1 LHLCLAFVY
10 NTRAVTTP
18 SPCATARA
26 WVDVDLA
33 AVAANAAELA
43 RISGGRLLP
52 MVKAN
57 GYGLGA
63 VRVVRALEPLEPWG
77 YGVATVPEAAE
88 LRTAGITRPIVLFT
102 PLLPAWIEDCLAHD
116 VRPSVG
122 DLDSLRAWVVRS
134 ERPFHLEIDT
144 GMARAG
150 FRSDDPTLA
159 EVAKLLRSAPGWEG
173 AFTHFHSPDTDAV
186 ATEAQWSQF
195 NALLARLP
203 RRPALVHAANSA
215 GAVAGARYT
224 ADLVRPGIFLY
235 GSGGSASVVPRAAAA
250 FRGRVVAVRR
260 LAKGDP
266 VSYGATWRA
275 ERPVTIAT
283 VAVGYGDGFPRAAGR
298 SRTMELGGRVVR
310 VAGRVAM
317 DMTMVAVEDDHAV
330 SCGDVATVFGGLVTL
345 DEQARAA
352 GTTAYELLT
361 SLSPRVPRRYGEED

>member
-33 AVAANAAELA
+33 AVAANAAEFA
-43 RISGGRLLP
+43 RIAGGRLLP

-63 VRVVRALEPLEPWG
+63 VPVVRALEPLEPWG
-77 YGVATVPEAAE
+77 YGVATVGEAAE
-88 LRTAGITRPIVLFT
+88 LRGAGIDRPIVLFT
-102 PLLPAWIEDCLAHD
+102 PLLPAWIEDCLAYD

-122 DLDSLRAWVVRS
+122 DLDGLRAWIARS

-144 GMARAG
+144 GMARSG
-150 FRSDDPTLA
+150 FRPDDPTLA
-159 EVAKLLRSAPGWEG
+159 AAATLLESAPGWEG
-173 AFTHFHSPDTDAV
+173 AFTHFHSPDTDAAV
-186 ATEAQWSQF
+186 TGLQWSQF
-195 NALLARLP
+195 NDVLARLP

-215 GAVAGARYT
+215 AAVGERPYT

-235 GSGGSASVVPRAAAA
+235 GAGGTATVTPRPAAAL
-250 FRGRVVAVRR
+250 RGRVVAVRR
-260 LAKGDP
+260 LAPGDT

-283 VAVGYGDGFPRAAGR
+283 VAVGYADGFPRAAGR
-298 SRTMELGGRVVR
+298 PRTIELGGRVMP

-317 DMTMVAVEDDHAV
+317 DMTMVVVEEGCAV
-330 SCGDVATVFGGLVTL
+330 SCGDIATVFGGLVSL
-345 DEQARAA
+345 EEQARAA

-361 SLSPRVPRRYGEED
+361 ALSPRVPRRYQGED

>member
-10 NTRAVTTP
+10 NTRAVTSS

-63 VRVVRALEPLEPWG
+63 VPVVRALEPLEPWG
-77 YGVATVPEAAE
+77 YGVATVAEAAE
-88 LRTAGITRPIVLFT
+88 LRSAGITRPIVLFT
-102 PLLPAWIEDCLAHD
+102 PLLPAWIEDCFAHD

-122 DLDSLRAWVVRS
+122 DLDSLRAWLARS
-134 ERPFHLEIDT
+134 ERPFHLELDT
-144 GMARAG
+144 GMARSG

-173 AFTHFHSPDTDAV
+173 AFTHFHSPDIDPV
-186 ATEAQWSQF
+186 VTEAQWSQF
-195 NALLARLP
+195 NELLARLP

-215 GAVAGARYT
+215 AAITGNRYT

-235 GSGGSASVVPRAAAA
+235 GGGGSASVVPRTAAA

-260 LAKGDP
+260 LAKGDT

-283 VAVGYGDGFPRAAGR
+283 VAVGYADGFPRAAGR
-298 SRTMELGGRVVR
+298 VRTMELGGRVVP

-330 SCGDVATVFGGLVTL
+330 AAGDVATVFGGLISL
-345 DEQARAA
+345 EEQARAA

-361 SLSPRVPRRYGEED
+361 SLSARVPRRYGKED